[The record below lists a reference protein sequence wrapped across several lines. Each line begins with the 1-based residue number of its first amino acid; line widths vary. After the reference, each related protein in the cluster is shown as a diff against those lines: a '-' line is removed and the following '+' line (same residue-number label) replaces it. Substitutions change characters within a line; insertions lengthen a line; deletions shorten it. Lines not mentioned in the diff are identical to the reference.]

1 MEIFKKL
8 AEVASH
14 RRFWA
19 GLFGAISFLTIT
31 AGYSSGIDVNALTD
45 ATMRLVESAT
55 ILVSAALSLW
65 SLIKPKS
72 TKVIY
77 ESKDDSIS

>member
-1 MEIFKKL
+1 MEKL
-8 AEVASH
+8 KPILEVIKH

-19 GLFGAISFLTIT
+19 GLFGAISFLTISM
-31 AGYSSGIDVNALTD
+31 GYSPTIDANALTD

-65 SLIKPKS
+65 SLIKPKAP
-72 TKVIY
+72 KEDAVL
-77 ESKDDSIS
+77 